1 MLATDAIGA
10 ENDMIGATCELA
22 KKGGRGGSAVRIRI
36 AESRGLPP
44 PRSFPSPLWFWFPPV
59 GGRGCLPSQG
69 SKRKMNFSNSPY
81 CPIAH
86 MPAHAS
92 IPHST
97 CHMLKAKQMEGEFV
111 AGEGLTLT
119 RWKLM
124 VDDAAVVVT
133 SLRTEYEENTS
144 DGQVVVK
151 LGGCGRR
158 CQVTS
163 SNISRS
169 M

>member
-1 MLATDAIGA
+1 MPSKSFPMQGACALDDKIHIRMARWRLRPSLMLATDAIGA

-44 PRSFPSPLWFWFPPV
+44 PRSF
-59 GGRGCLPSQG
+59 
-69 SKRKMNFSNSPY
+69 
-81 CPIAH
+81 
-86 MPAHAS
+86 
-92 IPHST
+92 
-97 CHMLKAKQMEGEFV
+97 HMLKAEQMEGEFV

-133 SLRTEYEENTS
+133 SLRTEYEENTN